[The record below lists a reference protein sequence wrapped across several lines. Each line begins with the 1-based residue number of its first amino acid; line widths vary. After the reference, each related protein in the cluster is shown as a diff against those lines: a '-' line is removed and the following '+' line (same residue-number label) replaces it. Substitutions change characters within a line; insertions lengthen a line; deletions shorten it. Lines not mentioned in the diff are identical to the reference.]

1 MLSAEAAG
9 LVLRGAKGLIKLT
22 RRVDLIMAEKAA
34 VEGPLGISPPILAR
48 PPTANRAR
56 TALKRLLK
64 EEHDP
69 PLSETDRAEIE
80 EAIEGEIEALRRMM
94 GRWLPEQAMGKTL
107 DLDGAFVTALRVR
120 HPELA
125 EDRDLLMAAF
135 YVSAEVDV
143 REASYAWRIALTVTD
158 VLLDF
163 GAENAALFVR
173 NEGLQHLVASVLKR
187 FGDADLHATPSSQA
201 LLRSAL
207 GATLNAALDVRVAY
221 SPDQRWVDGI
231 LDALVRAREA
241 VPEAE
246 RDEFLVGLLE
256 GRGYPGLVAASLR
269 VGAGHLDAGDAES
282 FRDVAAEVLLEVAA
296 IAEEHTDFRR
306 FFEDHWG
313 DILRAGLTSVEVHG
327 PGLFA
332 SEDPLLAKVL
342 IAVSGELAR
351 NTRSKALGP
360 DAVDGVVRATLAA
373 VVARPD
379 LVDELVADTW
389 LRELIDSVASTVSD
403 SGLKASFSR
412 AGLERLL
419 RSTLERFA
427 ERPELIVE
435 HPGLARELLQDV
447 LGKVSEAVGLGGE
460 ELAAAAVSGALEAV
474 SDHPGLID
482 LEYPQLV
489 AGLAGQV
496 AALVKARGLTRVQGR
511 EIVAVVSVAL
521 AENPTL
527 FLELERKLVEGV
539 TRAIVDVAAD
549 NQTGLI
555 AGAALVHTV
564 REVLTSLG
572 RSGQAALK
580 NHPEAKLVTE
590 LTALVSAGLV
600 RAEKEL
606 GNRLDRPAVP
616 AVIGALVIAWARG
629 EIAIVDPGND
639 NFRRLFSEL
648 AERAA
653 A

>member
-1 MLSAEAAG
+1 MLSAEATG
-9 LVLRGAKGLIKLT
+9 LVIRGAKGLIKLT
-22 RRVDLIMAEKAA
+22 RRVDLILAEKTA

-48 PPTANRAR
+48 PPTKNQAR
-56 TALKRLLK
+56 SALRKLLSAD
-64 EEHDP
+64 HDP
-69 PLSETDRAEIE
+69 PLPDADRAEIE
-80 EAIEGEIEALRRMM
+80 AALEGEIEELRRLM
-94 GRWLPEQAMGKTL
+94 GRWCPEQAMGKAL
-107 DLDGAFVTALRVR
+107 DLDGAFVAALRAR
-120 HPELA
+120 HPDLV

-143 REASYAWRIALTVTD
+143 REANYTWRIALSVTD

-163 GAENAALFVR
+163 GAENAALFTR
-173 NEGLQHLVASVLKR
+173 DEGLQQLVASVLKR
-187 FGDADLHATPSSQA
+187 FGEADLHTTPSSHA

-207 GATLNAALDVRVAY
+207 GTTLNAALDVRGSYA
-221 SPDQRWVDGI
+221 PDDRWVNGI

-256 GRGYPGLVAASLR
+256 GRGYPGLVAASLQMA
-269 VGAGHLDAGDAES
+269 AGRIEDGGAES
-282 FRDVAAEVLLEVAA
+282 FRNVAGDVLLKVAE
-296 IAEEHTDFRR
+296 IAQEQTGLRR

-332 SEDPLLAKVL
+332 GQDPLLAKVL
-342 IAVSGELAR
+342 IAVAGELAR
-351 NTRSKALGP
+351 NDDIKALGP
-360 DAVDGVVRATLAA
+360 DAVDGVARAAIAA
-373 VVARPD
+373 VAANPD
-379 LVDELVADTW
+379 LVEDLVAEEWLQELIASVTSIVADT
-389 LRELIDSVASTVSD
+389 
-403 SGLKASFSR
+403 GLKASFSQE
-412 AGLERLL
+412 GLEGLV
-419 RSTLERFA
+419 RSTLQRFA

-435 HPGLARELLQDV
+435 HPGLARELLRGV
-447 LGKVSEAVGLGGE
+447 LGKVSGAVGLGGE
-460 ELAAAAVSGALEAV
+460 ELATAAVSGALAAV

-482 LEYPQLV
+482 LKYPQLV

-496 AALVKARGLTRVQGR
+496 AALVEARGLTRVQGK
-511 EIVAVVSVAL
+511 EIVTVVTVAL

-527 FLELERKLVEGV
+527 FLELERKLAEGV
-539 TRAIVDVAAD
+539 IQGIVDVAAET
-549 NQTGLI
+549 QTGLI

-580 NHPEAKLVTE
+580 NHPQAEIVAE

-616 AVIGALVIAWARG
+616 AVIGALVVAWARG
-629 EIAIVDPGND
+629 EIATIDPGND